1 MCNPISGITKS
12 DGTIYMPDPNAWN
25 HSHTEIAKLHGL
37 PDGEWGDRFARW
49 ELTPKDGASFRTNP
63 GTWNFRLDEK
73 RTPDWW
79 TDDAPALEHA
89 AREAVKRWLV
99 AADRMVPGFAATGG
113 YGSTLTG
120 GNYSTLTGGDR
131 STLTGGYRSTLTGWD
146 GSTLTGGNYST
157 LTGGDRS
164 TLTGGNHST
173 LTGGYGSTLTGGD
186 GSTLTGGDGS
196 TLTGGDHS
204 TLEWLTWNG
213 TRRRRTVRYTGED
226 GIEVGVAYTLRDG
239 AVVKSGGVA

>member
-49 ELTPKDGASFRTNP
+49 ELTPKDGVSFRADCDA
-63 GTWNFRLDEK
+63 WAFRLDEK
-73 RTPDWW
+73 RAPAWW

-99 AADRMVPGFAATGG
+99 AADRVVPGFAAIGG
-113 YGSTLTG
+113 DD
-120 GNYSTLTGGDR
+120 STLTGGD
-131 STLTGGYRSTLTGWD
+131 D
-146 GSTLTGGNYST
+146 
-157 LTGGDRS
+157 
-164 TLTGGNHST
+164 
-173 LTGGYGSTLTGGD
+173 STLTGGD
-186 GSTLTGGDGS
+186 GSTL
-196 TLTGGDHS
+196 
-204 TLEWLTWNG
+204 EWLTWDG

-226 GIEVGVAYTLRDG
+226 GIDVGVAYTLRDG
-239 AVVKSGGVA
+239 VVVKVGGAA

>member
-49 ELTPKDGASFRTNP
+49 ELTPKDGVSFRADCDA
-63 GTWNFRLDEK
+63 WAFRLDEK
-73 RTPDWW
+73 RAPAWW

-99 AADRMVPGFAATGG
+99 AADRVVPGFAAIGG
-113 YGSTLTG
+113 DD
-120 GNYSTLTGGDR
+120 STLTGGD
-131 STLTGGYRSTLTGWD
+131 D
-146 GSTLTGGNYST
+146 
-157 LTGGDRS
+157 
-164 TLTGGNHST
+164 
-173 LTGGYGSTLTGGD
+173 STLTGGD
-186 GSTLTGGDGS
+186 GSTLTGGDDSTLTGGDDSTLTGGHGS
-196 TLTGGDHS
+196 TLTGGDGS
-204 TLEWLTWNG
+204 TLEWLTWDG

-226 GIEVGVAYTLRDG
+226 GIDVGVAYTLRDG
-239 AVVKSGGVA
+239 VVVKVGGAA